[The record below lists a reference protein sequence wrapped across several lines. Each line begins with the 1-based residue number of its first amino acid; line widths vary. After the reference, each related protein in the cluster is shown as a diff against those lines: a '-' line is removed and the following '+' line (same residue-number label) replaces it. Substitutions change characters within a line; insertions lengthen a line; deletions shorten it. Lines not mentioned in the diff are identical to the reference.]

1 MSVAH
6 LILGIAAL
14 AVGSVCA
21 LGRNSV
27 VAWQR
32 ERFSDRPAQAPA
44 LYLLL
49 GVILMLVGVSQ
60 LVLGFA

>member
-1 MSVAH
+1 MSAAH
-6 LILGIAAL
+6 IIVGIAAF

-27 VAWQR
+27 VAWQQ
-32 ERFSDRPAQAPA
+32 ERFSDRLAQAPA

-49 GVILMLVGVSQ
+49 GVILTLVGVSQ
-60 LVLGFA
+60 LVVGFS